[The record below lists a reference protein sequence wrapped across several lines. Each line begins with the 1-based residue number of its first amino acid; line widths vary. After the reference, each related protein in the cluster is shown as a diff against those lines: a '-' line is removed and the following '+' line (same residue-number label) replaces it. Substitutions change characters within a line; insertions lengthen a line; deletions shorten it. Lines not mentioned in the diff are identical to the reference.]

1 MEQNE
6 RMASD
11 LAQTIKRVD
20 DMSLRLALAEKEI
33 QRFDEKISDVKLLI
47 VEKINDLR
55 DDTNAAQTRLQKAI
69 DRWNQIGYWLITLV
83 GGWLALQILGLV
95 QGAT

>member
-20 DMSLRLALAEKEI
+20 DMTLRLALAEKEI

-47 VEKINDLR
+47 VEKVNDLR
-55 DDTNAAQTRLQKAI
+55 ADMIEGQKLMQKSV
-69 DRWNQIGYWLITLV
+69 DRWNQIGFWLITLV
-83 GGWLALQILGLV
+83 GGALIIAVLNLILIKN
-95 QGAT
+95 

>member
-1 MEQNE
+1 MDQNE
-6 RMASD
+6 RVASD

-47 VEKINDLR
+47 VEKVNDLR
-55 DDTNAAQTRLQKAI
+55 DDMTTGQAILQSSVN
-69 DRWNQIGYWLITLV
+69 RWNQIGFWLITLV
-83 GGWLALQILGLV
+83 GGAIIIAVLNLV
-95 QGAT
+95 LIKH